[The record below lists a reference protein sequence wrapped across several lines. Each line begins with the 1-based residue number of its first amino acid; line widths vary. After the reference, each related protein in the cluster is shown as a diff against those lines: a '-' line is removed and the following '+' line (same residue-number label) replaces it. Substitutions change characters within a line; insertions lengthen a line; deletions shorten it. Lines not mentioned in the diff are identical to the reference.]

1 VSADPARAEPTVRRH
16 ATPRIQ
22 IGAAR
27 GAAPGPRGSLLA
39 GSLFQLRRDPLA
51 TLLDGARRFGDVVQF
66 RFGPALAHVLGHL
79 VAHPDGIKR
88 VLEENVHNYVKGH
101 TNEPVRAVVGDGLF
115 TSEGE
120 LWLRQRRIVQPTFRH
135 QHLER
140 FAGVMT
146 GTATA
151 MLDGWDGR
159 HERTGVIDLA
169 AEMNRLT
176 VTVAARTLFSA
187 DLTRDAPAVG
197 RTVIELDHEAM
208 RRVRSILFWIVGT
221 AIDRL
226 PLPAN
231 RRYGEGVRRLERVVY
246 RLIAERRSGGSEH
259 DDLLG
264 ILMAA
269 RDEES
274 GAGMSDRQV
283 RDEVMTFLLAGYMT
297 TANALSWTWYLLA
310 RHPEVVARL
319 EDEVEQVA
327 GGRLPGH
334 GDLSRLPYV
343 TAVARESLRL
353 YPPAWLFERE
363 AVADDQIGGFRIP
376 AGSVVLVSPFVTH
389 RHPAFWDDPER
400 FDPERFTAERTAPRP
415 KHAYL
420 PFGAGRRSCIGSAFA
435 LMELV
440 LVVATIAQRYRLQL
454 ASDEPVELAPLM
466 TLRPRGS
473 IPVRLRPRRR

>member
-1 VSADPARAEPTVRRH
+1 
-16 ATPRIQ
+16 
-22 IGAAR
+22 
-27 GAAPGPRGSLLA
+27 
-39 GSLFQLRRDPLA
+39 
-51 TLLDGARRFGDVVQF
+51 
-66 RFGPALAHVLGHL
+66 
-79 VAHPDGIKR
+79 
-88 VLEENVHNYVKGH
+88 
-101 TNEPVRAVVGDGLF
+101 
-115 TSEGE
+115 
-120 LWLRQRRIVQPTFRH
+120 
-135 QHLER
+135 
-140 FAGVMT
+140 
-146 GTATA
+146 
-151 MLDGWDGR
+151 
-159 HERTGVIDLA
+159 
-169 AEMNRLT
+169 
-176 VTVAARTLFSA
+176 
-187 DLTRDAPAVG
+187 
-197 RTVIELDHEAM
+197 M

-334 GDLSRLPYV
+334 GDLSRLRYV